1 MSSATLRGTLRAVP
15 RRLVT
20 LCVAAL
26 FGACAEPVELQVTF
40 PSATIRAVTQ
50 RVELHLFVPT
60 SPVEGCADLD
70 PRGKPAG
77 NAPTRTGV
85 SAIKSLS
92 VGLNEL
98 PVDLEEIPTGIYLM
112 AVEAYGP
119 RCETV
124 TQLPDGSTNCARLVN
139 EVPSVLRGYDCSLV
153 RLGEGSSLEANLLSF
168 ADVGSTMRVPLD
180 FPVNAP
186 RYDATE
192 PLLMVDG
199 EAALDTLVVQLLDNN
214 ASEIDGVP
222 VHFGVVA
229 GRGTIVEPV
238 PIRSAEDLAS
248 QDNGIARATLRAG
261 LEASREKV
269 IRVQAH
275 AAGYEGSPIEF
286 EARAVPTA
294 KVETSFAEAPN
305 GVDLGQ
311 VQDRHAHLVL
321 RDLDGD
327 GLLDFVTATGDGPH
341 RLVVGY
347 GQPDR
352 SFAVAATRPQPQ
364 EVRALAIARLSPG
377 RRTVI
382 AAVANTFGTL
392 NAQRTTYVVA
402 DPAYALWTEL
412 DQPPS
417 GPELPGEPT
426 MVRSLGGQPMV
437 KMTHAFDVADL
448 DGDGVDELSA
458 SRCSY
463 LFDFQG
469 VRSSRVS
476 CYGGVNDDGD
486 AEITVLG
493 VGPTIDDFR
502 ILASRQVE
510 ANDGG
515 FRETHFGDINGDGS
529 LDLAFVAGSE
539 LKGVCGNRFAAP
551 NFELD
556 RGERF
561 DASIVFGNGYS
572 FAFGTFDDRAG
583 ADAVAAGPYRASSPV
598 SGLVVLPGSGCSYDE
613 GTGAV
618 IAGRTTVNERLLVRA
633 ADLNGDGYS
642 EALLLQRDEGRLR
655 LFFGAGQGGLAAGPI
670 LPVPDRRIGAFDV
683 GQETRN
689 GRPEVVAV
697 VSLLGENRF
706 WILRVRIGP

>member
-1 MSSATLRGTLRAVP
+1 M
-15 RRLVT
+15 
-20 LCVAAL
+20 
-26 FGACAEPVELQVTF
+26 TF

-50 RVELHLFVPT
+50 RVELHLFAVTP
-60 SPVEGCADLD
+60 PIGGCDDLD

-85 SAIKSLS
+85 SAVSS
-92 VGLNEL
+92 VVAGLNDL
-98 PVDLEEIPTGIYLM
+98 PVDLEAVPAGIYVM
-112 AVEAYGP
+112 AVEAYGA

-124 TQLPDGSTNCARLVN
+124 TQLPDGSTSCARLVN
-139 EVPSVLRGYDCSLV
+139 EAPTVLRGYDCSLV
-153 RLGEGSSLEANLLSF
+153 RLGEGSSLEANLISF

-186 RYDATE
+186 RYDATA
-192 PLLMVDG
+192 PLFVVDG

-222 VHFGVVA
+222 VHYGVVS
-229 GRGTIVEPV
+229 GSGTIVEPV
-238 PIRSAEDLAS
+238 PIPSAEDLAS
-248 QDNGIARATLRAG
+248 QDNGITRATLRAG
-261 LEASREKV
+261 LKASRQQV
-269 IRVQAH
+269 IKVQAH
-275 AAGYEGSPIEF
+275 AAGFEGSPIEF
-286 EARAVPTA
+286 EARSVPSA
-294 KVETSFAEAPN
+294 KVETSFTEVPS
-305 GVDLGQ
+305 GVELGS
-311 VQDRHAHLVL
+311 VEDAHSTLVV

-327 GLLDFVTATGDGPH
+327 GLLDFVTATGSGPY
-341 RLVVGY
+341 RLVIGY
-347 GQPDR
+347 GQADR
-352 SFAVAATRPQPQ
+352 SFAVAATRPQDQ
-364 EVRALAIARLSPG
+364 EARAIAIARLTPG

-382 AAVANTFGTL
+382 TAVADREGTFQSARRAYV
-392 NAQRTTYVVA
+392 AQN
-402 DPAYALWTEL
+402 PGYALWPDL
-412 DQPPS
+412 DRAPS
-417 GPELPGEPT
+417 GPELPDGSRV
-426 MVRSLGGQPMV
+426 VRTLGGAPME
-437 KMTHAFDVADL
+437 KMTHSFDVADL

-463 LFDFQG
+463 LVDFQG
-469 VRSSRVS
+469 DDSSRVN

-493 VGPTIDDFR
+493 VGPTEDGFQ
-502 ILASRQVE
+502 ILATRPVD

-598 SGLVVLPGSGCSYDE
+598 SGLVVLPGAGCSYNE

-618 IAGRTTVNERLLVRA
+618 IAGRSTGNERLMVRA

-670 LPVPDRRIGAFDV
+670 LSVPDRRIGAFDV
-683 GQETRN
+683 GLETRD
-689 GRPEVVAV
+689 GRAEVLTVVA
-697 VSLLGENRF
+697 LLGENRF
-706 WILRVRIGP
+706 WILRVRP